1 MGEGIV
7 GGSSRSER
15 CCAYA
20 GCTTRL
26 SVYNSDFLCWTHA
39 DATTRARFERAT
51 KRQAARSEGE
61 APRAHGPDHG
71 SPLYRRSIQASPNSL
86 PSRSLAQQRFNER

>member
-1 MGEGIV
+1 MGEEIV

-51 KRQAARSEGE
+51 MRQAARSERE
-61 APRAHGPDHG
+61 VPRAREPENG
-71 SPLYRRSIQASPNSL
+71 SALYRRSGQASPNSL
-86 PSRSLAQQRFNER
+86 PSRSLVQQRFKEG